1 MSISKTITQ
10 VLFLGFLTHIASAE
24 SGISL
29 TQENTTQTIYG
40 VEYTIEQK
48 MTLAVD
54 ELIEITFK
62 GRLIHGDIIAA
73 APNGPGGVSPVFLS
87 FSNKVF
93 IVTDKSLSGDISI
106 RHGFTTDRSQIFNTN
121 DRWPSEAD
129 SPELSELITRPPPVV
144 EYTGVAGYASESWT
158 NGNPNTI
165 WYKDE
170 SVTKRHNRLYLFY
183 IGETYAAWIQLGFVI
198 QPNYSMLFSVEDHEI
213 VPVENRQSMRLPAI
227 LQVDN
232 TEPEM
237 QIDVTVMG
245 AMTVSGAAD
254 KQGTYIV
261 QSSANLESWVNES
274 SFNLNHPGSI
284 EFSTSLPT
292 ENTYEVWEIPSE
304 DTSHPNYDEESG
316 VIWLDEPILEST
328 PITQRF
334 FKIVYQAPE
343 E

>member
-29 TQENTTQTIYG
+29 TQENTTQTIDG

-54 ELIEITFK
+54 ELIEIKFK
-62 GRLIHGDIIAA
+62 GQLVDGGSIFL
-73 APNGPGGVSPVFLS
+73 APSVPEGSGLPVSLS
-87 FSNKVF
+87 YSSRDYVVSDTF
-93 IVTDKSLSGDISI
+93 LSGDIAI
-106 RHGFTTDRSQIFNTN
+106 QYGLTTERSQIFNTN
-121 DRWPSEAD
+121 DRW
-129 SPELSELITRPPPVV
+129 LQV
-144 EYTGVAGYASESWT
+144 EYTNGAGYASESWT

-245 AMTVSGAAD
+245 AMTVSSAAD

-261 QSSANLESWVNES
+261 QSSADLESWVNES

-328 PITQRF
+328 PITKKF
-334 FKIVYQAPE
+334 FRIIYQAPE